1 MFIGPSKVETI
12 AFVLDLEG
20 GHPISTLFLWFPW
33 LRNVAN
39 VCDLFRLMLRTFGER
54 MGLARVNGYLGAAEF
69 LHAQEI
75 RWLLARFQQ
84 ECPVDVIDWDPRL
97 RQRWNYNLP
106 RKLSQALA
114 SIESYH
120 DDPVEVADARGEVMR
135 IFCQLL
141 LAIGLS
147 PTAP

>member
-1 MFIGPSKVETI
+1 MFVEPSKVETI
-12 AFVLDLEG
+12 AFVLDLED
-20 GHPISTLFLWFPW
+20 GHPISTLFRWFPW
-33 LRNVAN
+33 LSDVTAVR
-39 VCDLFRLMLRTFGER
+39 DLFRLMLRTFGER
-54 MGLARVNGYLGAAEF
+54 LRLARVNGYLGATES

-114 SIESYH
+114 SIEHRH
-120 DDPVEVADARGEVMR
+120 DDSVEVADARKEVMLT
-135 IFCQLL
+135 FCQLL